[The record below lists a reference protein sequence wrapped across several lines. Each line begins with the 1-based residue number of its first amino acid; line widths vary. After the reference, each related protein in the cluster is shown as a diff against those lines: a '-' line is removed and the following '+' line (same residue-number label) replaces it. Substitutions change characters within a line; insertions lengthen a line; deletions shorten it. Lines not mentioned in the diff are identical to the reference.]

1 VHRVIV
7 HVCADGAPLY
17 VMDMSPDQIAA
28 TFTIGDDERADMD
41 TIVWCTEK
49 DDDKGKHKY
58 RRKLSRRCVL
68 IATAGAFITVA
79 CVLDVVAVY

>member
-1 VHRVIV
+1 M
-7 HVCADGAPLY
+7 CADGAPLY

-28 TFTIGDDERADMD
+28 TFAIGDDERADMD
-41 TIVWCTEK
+41 KIVCCTEK